1 MCFPYRTLS
10 AALVIAFSSQ
20 VYAQPS
26 MSGQSGLINTP
37 SARIGSDGTWT
48 LGFSYS
54 DPYVSLY
61 SNLVA
66 LPFLE
71 LTASGFR
78 VMHTPGFA
86 GNEAYGDYKDK
97 RADIKFRVLQETQ
110 WLPEIALGA
119 HDFMGTR
126 LFGSEYIVGNKRI
139 TDAIDL
145 SLGYGRKTLTSLGA
159 SNDGTTIARNRFAGI
174 FGGVRV
180 KLTDSLALVAER
192 DPIDYTKEHR
202 VLDTKVDQLHSNH
215 SVGIEYRWEWL
226 GTQLSRQGNVWGIN
240 TYVQI
245 PLTRREFL
253 PKLNEPAAYTKL
265 TPRPTLA
272 QWRASREPERD
283 FRRALDSEEFG
294 GVAVEL
300 GDDGVLHLQLGHPR
314 ISHMSRAIGRA
325 ARIALLLSPLETR
338 EIRITYVQGTLP
350 VATYAF
356 FDIERLRKYFNGQIT
371 RRELAGVVDIHW
383 AKPDFDSL
391 WGGQGSG
398 SFDGFDEERDRPYV
412 ASSLADDEMGHVF
425 AVRRRDRELGSFE
438 FVPLKLGSMINDPSG
453 FYQFQVY
460 SEVNWSKRLGNKL
473 YLDTAANYRV
483 YDTLKTDALIANN
496 NSLLPHVR
504 TDVAMYTKATRARLD
519 RLTVSQYFHLAP
531 RWYGRASAGIYEMM
545 FSGVGGQV
553 LYMPERGPWAADI
566 AVDAVR
572 QRDYG
577 ASLKHLSYSTVTTL
591 GSIHYRFPM
600 GVKTTVR
607 AGKFLARDT
616 GVRFELSRR
625 FVSGMELG
633 GWLTVTNNQDLNA
646 SGSAGKPYKDKGVFL
661 HIPFEVMLLKDSRAK
676 GSFKLAEWGRDV
688 GQMVNAP
695 SDLYGMLEKPLI
707 DREDQDGLYRFGDVD
722 DDYTLPSL
730 GSDRGIFDRPLLK
743 VAYNDATGFA
753 DWMTSL
759 SAWGKIG
766 LGVGAVAAS
775 SVLDNRG
782 LDIADRVHGKRW
794 SRYINNVGNLLPIA
808 AGGAAA
814 ALALDGR
821 DPHLADSG
829 FSAVQAGVTSVLVVE
844 GLKYAIHR
852 SRPEEGKGAK
862 DFNAV
867 KRLDSSMPSG
877 HTALAWA
884 VATPFAKQYD
894 APWLYGVAALTN
906 VARVTSRKH
915 WVSDTVA
922 GAVIGYGLGSLF
934 WEWRSREASN
944 PASVSVSMDGV
955 AAHWN
960 FW

>member
-1 MCFPYRTLS
+1 MRFPYRILP
-10 AALVIAFSSQ
+10 AVLVLAFACLAQ
-20 VYAQPS
+20 AQPS

-37 SARIGSDGTWT
+37 SARIGADGTWT

-78 VMHTPGFA
+78 VMHTPGFT
-86 GNEAYGDYKDK
+86 GNQAYGDYKDK
-97 RADIKFRVLQETQ
+97 RADIKLRVLQENR
-110 WLPEIALGA
+110 WFPEVAVGA
-119 HDFMGTR
+119 QDFMGTR
-126 LFGSEYIVGNKRI
+126 LFGSEYVVGSKRI
-139 TDAIDL
+139 TDRIDL
-145 SLGYGRKTLTSLGA
+145 SVGFGRKTLTSLGA
-159 SNDGTTIARNRFAGI
+159 SNDGAVTTRNRLAGV

-180 KLTDSLALVAER
+180 KLTDAVALVAER
-192 DPIDYTKEHR
+192 DPIDYSKDHR
-202 VLDTKVDQLHSNH
+202 AAETKVDRLHGNT
-215 SVGIEYRWEWL
+215 SVGLEYQWEWL
-226 GTQLSRQGNVWGIN
+226 GAQLSRQGDVWGVN

-245 PLTRREFL
+245 PLNRREFL
-253 PKLNEPAAYTKL
+253 PKINEPVPYSKL

-272 QWRASREPERD
+272 QWRTDRVPEQD
-283 FRRALDSEEFG
+283 LRRALDSEEFG
-294 GVAVEL
+294 GVAIEL
-300 GDDGVLHLQLGHPR
+300 GSDGVLHLQLGHPR
-314 ISHMSRAIGRA
+314 ISHMPRAIGRA
-325 ARIALLLSPLETR
+325 ARIALLLSPVETR

-350 VATYAF
+350 VVTYAF
-356 FDIERLRKYFNGQIT
+356 FDLERLRKYFNGQMT
-371 RRELAGVVDIHW
+371 RRNLAEIVDIQW
-383 AKPDFDSL
+383 AKRELESP
-391 WGGQGSG
+391 G

-412 ASSLADDEMGHVF
+412 ATSLADDEMGHVF
-425 AVRRRDRELGSFE
+425 AVRRRDRELGAFE

-453 FYQFQVY
+453 FYQFQLY
-460 SEVNWSKRLGNKL
+460 SEINWSKRLGNKL
-473 YLDTAANYRV
+473 FLDAAANYRV

-496 NSLLPHVR
+496 NSPLPHVR
-504 TDVAMYTKATRARLD
+504 TDIARYTEATRARLD

-577 ASLKHLSYSTVTTL
+577 AALKHLSYSTVTTL

-600 GVKTTVR
+600 GVNATVR
-607 AGKFLARDT
+607 AGRFLARDT

-661 HIPFEVMLLKDSRAK
+661 HIPFELMLLKDSRAK

-688 GQMVNAP
+688 GQMVNSP
-695 SDLYGMLEKPLI
+695 GDLYGMLEKPLI

-730 GSDRGIFDRPLLK
+730 GTGRGVFDRPLLK
-743 VAYNDATGFA
+743 VAYSDATGFA
-753 DWMTSL
+753 DWITSL

-775 SVLDNRG
+775 TVLDNRG
-782 LDIADRVHGKRW
+782 LTIADRMQGKRW
-794 SRYINNVGNLLPIA
+794 SRYVNNVGNLLPFA
-808 AGGAAA
+808 AGGAAV
-814 ALALDGR
+814 ALAFDGR
-821 DPHLADSG
+821 DARLADSG
-829 FSAVQAGVTSVLVVE
+829 FAAAQAGATSILVVE

-867 KRLDSSMPSG
+867 KRFDSSMPSG
-877 HTALAWA
+877 HAALAWA

-944 PASVSVSMDGV
+944 LPSVSVSMEGV
-955 AAHWN
+955 SANWS
-960 FW
+960 FR